1 MGDVDESVRIE
12 IITFVIKKCQPPY
25 YFKRLGQRFYRITS
39 GEAERGPFHSS
50 RSSCGEG
57 I

>member
-1 MGDVDESVRIE
+1 MGDVDESVRIS
-12 IITFVIKKCQPPY
+12 IIIIVVKKCQPPY
-25 YFKRLGQRFYRITS
+25 YIERLGQRFYRITS
-39 GEAERGPFHSS
+39 GETERGPFHGS